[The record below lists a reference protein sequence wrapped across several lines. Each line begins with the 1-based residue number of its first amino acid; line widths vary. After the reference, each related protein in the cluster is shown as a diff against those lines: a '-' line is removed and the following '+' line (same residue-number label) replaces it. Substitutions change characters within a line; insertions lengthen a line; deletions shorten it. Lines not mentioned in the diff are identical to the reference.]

1 MNLLEA
7 QTEAG
12 TPGFH
17 AAGEKKIVKKESC
30 AALSHSCLL
39 KAGVVMVTPLPR
51 RRVVVNHQLYHAT
64 TFRCTHARREA
75 RMEGG
80 GKKKEINVAADK
92 SASWE
97 DDGERRGTTLWFSTG
112 RGVYLKHPECSEQ
125 N

>member
-17 AAGEKKIVKKESC
+17 TTGEQKKNEKKEFSLPPLL
-30 AALSHSCLL
+30 LSPLPTYSRSCLL

-97 DDGERRGTTLWFSTG
+97 DNGERRGTTVVFNRSLC
-112 RGVYLKHPECSEQ
+112 LL
-125 N
+125 